1 MCLCTM
7 KEQNGLQYQKLEPP
21 FNCTILRR
29 ICVKHSLLFQQH
41 GQFTCKNQHY
51 EYDDEEIS

>member
-1 MCLCTM
+1 MYNERTKWLAVSEIRATI
-7 KEQNGLQYQKLEPP
+7 
-21 FNCTILRR
+21 NCTILRR

-51 EYDDEEIS
+51 ECDDKEIS